1 VKPLCFLLIFLYIYA
16 NVSRKDLELT
26 QSDARQFI
34 QGVVLIRFRT
44 ASFSFITLV
53 IVFVLVVSLFSGCAA
68 GIFKKEELPVIPP
81 TPDVVSENGMIVC
94 AHPEA
99 AKVGM
104 DVLQNGGNA
113 VDAAVAALLALNVVE
128 PNASGLG
135 GGGFLGIKMAG
146 QEPVYLNYRE
156 KSPMEVDSSFYY
168 QPEDSNRVAMQ
179 EGATSVCVP
188 GTPKAL
194 SMIHGRYG
202 KRDFKDLILP
212 AIGLTQGFQIT
223 KGLSGQIT
231 SHYEDILNDP
241 AMSQIFLN
249 DSLPL
254 QENDVMTQLD
264 LANTFNQLRDHGLD
278 YFYDSTFCNKMV
290 ESLRAGGSAVTVLDF
305 RDYDAHWV
313 EPLRGT
319 YRGYE
324 IVTVPPP
331 SAGGVALIEIMN
343 ILENFELS
351 DYEYASV
358 EYIHLVAEAMKQGY
372 ADFTQYVSDP
382 DFVDIPLNVLLS
394 KDYAASRAKEIPEE
408 IVRSRVPFYEP
419 PDSKDGNTTHL
430 VTIDAEGN
438 IVTATQSLNYFFGSG
453 MMIPGMG
460 IIMNNEMSDF
470 TWVSGYPNSIEGGK
484 RPKSNMTPT
493 IVFKDGEPFL
503 ILGTPGGSRIT
514 SAMVQI
520 LVNVID
526 FGMTITDAID
536 APRFHPVR
544 EHLVMEN
551 RFSSKVMKKLK
562 KKGHVLHV
570 AGPLDVY
577 FGGAHAILIDAANG
591 TLNGG
596 ADPRRDGKALG
607 Y

>member
-1 VKPLCFLLIFLYIYA
+1 M
-16 NVSRKDLELT
+16 T
-26 QSDARQFI
+26 
-34 QGVVLIRFRT
+34 RFRT
-44 ASFSFITLV
+44 TPVNFITSVILIILV
-53 IVFVLVVSLFSGCAA
+53 TWLFSGCAA
-68 GIFKKEELPVIPP
+68 WMFKREELPVIPA
-81 TPDVVSENGMIVC
+81 TPEVVSEHGMIVC
-94 AHPEA
+94 AHPNA
-99 AKVGM
+99 AMVGM

-146 QEPVYLNYRE
+146 QDPVYLNYRE
-156 KSPMEVDSSFYY
+156 KSPMAVDSSFYY
-168 QPEDSNRVAMQ
+168 QPEDSDRVAMQ

-194 SMIHGRYG
+194 YMIHHRFGT
-202 KRDFKDLILP
+202 KDINDLILP
-212 AIGLTQGFQIT
+212 AVGLAHGFQIT

-241 AMSQIFLN
+241 AMSQVFLN

-254 QENDVMTQLD
+254 QELDVLTQLD
-264 LANTFNQLRDHGLD
+264 LANTFDQLGEKGLD
-278 YFYDSTFCNKMV
+278 YFYDSSFCVRMV
-290 ESLRAGGSAVTVLDF
+290 EPLRAGGSAVTVQDF
-305 RDYDAHWV
+305 QNFDAHWV

-331 SAGGVALIEIMN
+331 SAGGVALIEILN

-351 DYEYASV
+351 DYEYASP
-358 EYIHLVAEAMKQGY
+358 ELIHLMAEAMKQGY
-372 ADFTQYVSDP
+372 ADFKQWVSDP
-382 DFVDIPLNVLLS
+382 DFVDIPLDVLLS
-394 KDYAASRAKEIPEE
+394 KDYAAARAKEIPEE
-408 IVRSRVPFYEP
+408 TVRSQVPFYQP
-419 PDSKDGNTTHL
+419 PESKDGNTTHL
-430 VTIDAEGN
+430 VAIDAEGN
-438 IVTATQSLNYFFGSG
+438 IVTVTQSINYFFGSG
-453 MMIPGMG
+453 MMILGMG
-460 IIMNNEMSDF
+460 IIMNNEMADF
-470 TWVSGYPNSIEGGK
+470 TWVSGYPNSIDGGK

-493 IVFKDGEPFL
+493 MVFKDGKPFM

-526 FGMTITDAID
+526 FGMTITEAID

-551 RFSSKVMKKLK
+551 RFPRKVRKKLE
-562 KKGHVLHV
+562 KKGHTLHLT
-570 AGPLDVY
+570 GPLDVY
-577 FGGAHAILIDAANG
+577 FGGAHAIWIDLEDK
-591 TLNGG
+591 TLSGG